1 MRCSPELEK
10 DSNAQ
15 WESKTE
21 VSGNTLNGRVKQK
34 SVLSVFCFFVNPI
47 PMHMFGCVYLNIA

>member
-15 WESKTE
+15 WESETE
-21 VSGNTLNGRVKQK
+21 VSRGKYFLYFV
-34 SVLSVFCFFVNPI
+34 FFVSPI
-47 PMHMFGCVYLNIA
+47 PKYMFVCI